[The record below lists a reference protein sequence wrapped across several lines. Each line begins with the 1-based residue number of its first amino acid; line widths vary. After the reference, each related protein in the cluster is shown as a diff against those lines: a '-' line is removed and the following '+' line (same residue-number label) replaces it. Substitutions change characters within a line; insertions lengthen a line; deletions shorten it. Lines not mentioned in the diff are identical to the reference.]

1 MLNQFKA
8 SIRILLIIGCIRILA
23 VFVSIR
29 IPTLGYLCVSGYK
42 SWAICIYQD
51 TRVGLLVLLS
61 GFISQGLGGNCGILV
76 AIFHASHKMAT
87 QKSNFARK
95 SVKKI

>member
-1 MLNQFKA
+1 MLEGKA
-8 SIRILLIIGCIRILA
+8 SIRILLIIVCIRILA

-29 IPTLGYLCVSGYK
+29 IPTLGYLCLSGYK

-61 GFISQGLGGNCGILV
+61 GFLSQGLGGNCGILV
-76 AIFHASHKMAT
+76 A
-87 QKSNFARK
+87 NF
-95 SVKKI
+95 SFFLCFPQNDHTKI